1 MQEKDKSRH
10 EKLTPSMSSLIIINH
25 VKKGLELAQKY
36 KLPPAIIDFIEQH
49 HGTSLVYYFYHKAL
63 ENKGEEE
70 IKEEQFR
77 YPGPKPQTKEVAI
90 VSLADAVEAATRS
103 LQEPT
108 PARIKGLVKEIINN
122 KFVEGELGEC
132 ELTLKDLNKI
142 SEVFTRMILSI
153 HHVRVEYPGEK
164 KR

>member
-1 MQEKDKSRH
+1 
-10 EKLTPSMSSLIIINH
+10 
-25 VKKGLELAQKY
+25 V
-36 KLPPAIIDFIEQH
+36 DFIEQH

-63 ENKGEEE
+63 EIKSEEE

-90 VSLADAVEAATRS
+90 VSLADAVEAASRS

-108 PARIKGLVKEIINN
+108 PARIKGLIKEIINS
-122 KFVEGELGEC
+122 KFAAGELDEC

-142 SEVFTRMILSI
+142 AEVFTRLSLSI
-153 HHVRVEYPGEK
+153 HHVRVEYPVEK
-164 KR
+164 KS